1 MTRIAYVATYPP
13 QLCGIATFT
22 ADLAAATGSH
32 AIVAL
37 EPPEPPMAHGV
48 AVAHRIRRDV
58 PGDYSRAAT
67 WLDAS
72 GSDVVSIQHEY
83 GIWGGAD
90 GAHVLDLVRALRTP
104 SVATLHTVLEHP
116 TPSQHRILSQLVGMT
131 EATVVMSVSAA
142 RLLTHAY
149 GIDPARVE
157 IVPHGVPDLPL
168 VAPDRVKPALGLQ
181 GRTLILSFGL
191 LGPGKGYE
199 SVIAAMP
206 ALVRRVP
213 DALYVIVGATHPD
226 LLRREGESY
235 RRRLE
240 TLASSL
246 GVAES
251 VRFEGRFLDVAEL
264 NTWLMAADVFV
275 TPYPNLEQ
283 IVSGTL
289 SYAMGAGK
297 AIVSTPYAYAR
308 ERLAQGRGL
317 LVEPG
322 STDSLAAALIEL
334 AQDRGLRRDLGQRAY
349 VHSRSM
355 LWGEVAEAYRSVF
368 ERAARTVPDAGPS
381 VAPAALLAAARA

>member
-1 MTRIAYVATYPP
+1 
-13 QLCGIATFT
+13 
-22 ADLAAATGSH
+22 
-32 AIVAL
+32 
-37 EPPEPPMAHGV
+37 
-48 AVAHRIRRDV
+48 
-58 PGDYSRAAT
+58 
-67 WLDAS
+67 
-72 GSDVVSIQHEY
+72 VVSIQHEY
-83 GIWGGAD
+83 GIWGGTD
-90 GAHVLDLVRALRTP
+90 GAHVLDFVRALRTP

-116 TPSQHRILSQLVGMT
+116 TPSQHRILSQLVGMAD
-131 EATVVMSVSAA
+131 ATVVMSVSAA
-142 RLLTHAY
+142 RLLTRAY

-157 IVPHGVPDLPL
+157 IVAHGVPDLPL
-168 VAPDRVKPALGLQ
+168 VAPERIKPALGLQ

-206 ALVRRVP
+206 ALVQRVP
-213 DALYVIVGATHPD
+213 NALYVIAGATHPD
-226 LLRREGESY
+226 LLRRDGDSY

-240 TLASSL
+240 TLAASL

-251 VRFEGRFLDVAEL
+251 VRFEGRFMDVAEL

-322 STDSLAAALIEL
+322 STDALAEALIEVAL
-334 AQDRGLRRDLGQRAY
+334 DRGLRGVLGQRAY
-349 VHSRSM
+349 AHSRGM
-355 LWGEVAEAYRSVF
+355 LWGEVAKAYRLVF
-368 ERAARTVPDAGPS
+368 ERVTPS
-381 VAPAALLAAARA
+381 VPSAGASVIPAAMLAAARA

>member
-22 ADLAAATGSH
+22 ADLAAATGTH
-32 AIVAL
+32 TV
-37 EPPEPPMAHGV
+37 V
-48 AVAHRIRRDV
+48 AVQPPQPPIPYGPEVRHRIRRDV
-58 PGDYSRAAT
+58 PGDYLRAAA

-72 GSDVVSIQHEY
+72 GSDVVSVQHEY

-90 GAHVLDLVRALRTP
+90 GEHILDLVRSLRTP
-104 SVATLHTVLEHP
+104 SVTTLHTVLQNP
-116 TPSQHRILSQLVGMT
+116 TPSQHRVLAELVGMT
-131 EATVVMSVSAA
+131 EATVVMSDSAA

-149 GIDPARVE
+149 GIDAARVE

-168 VAPDRVKPALGLQ
+168 VAPERVKPTLGLD

-199 SVIAAMP
+199 SVVAAMP
-206 ALVRRVP
+206 ALVRKVP
-213 DALYVIVGATHPD
+213 DALYVIAGATHPD

-240 TLASSL
+240 TLAASL
-246 GVAES
+246 GVAEH
-251 VRFEGRFLDVAEL
+251 VRFEGRFMDVAEL
-264 NTWLMAADVFV
+264 STWLMAADVFV

-322 STDSLAAALIEL
+322 STGSLAEALIEV
-334 AQDRGLRRDLGQRAY
+334 AQDCELRLMLGQRAY
-349 VHSRSM
+349 AHSRGM
-355 LWGEVAEAYRSVF
+355 LWAEVAEGYRGVF
-368 ERAARTVPDAGPS
+368 ERVAQAVPKVGPS
-381 VAPAALLAAARA
+381 VAPTAMLVAAHA